1 MAWYWLLWQ
10 LLIRTTCMM
19 TVLVGQTMLEEF
31 HRRLWVVWWR
41 RHEAGLLAPP
51 SSAKR
56 AHGTKSIAPKFV
68 A

>member
-1 MAWYWLLWQ
+1 
-10 LLIRTTCMM
+10 MM

-56 AHGTKSIAPKFV
+56 AHGTETIAPKFV